1 MITQRSMDR
10 AKLRA
15 KRKLARIK
23 RNTEYRFLGDRLEIV
38 AAEMA
43 QQQMAQLPR
52 VPEAPDLVPQP
63 EREDLEAGLA
73 RLPDAGLMI
82 PEEF

>member
-23 RNTEYRFLGDRLEIV
+23 ENTEYRFLGRRLV
-38 AAEMA
+38 LLM
-43 QQQMAQLPR
+43 QQSGIPL
-52 VPEAPDLVPQP
+52 PEAPRPPELVERPQ
-63 EREDLEAGLA
+63 REDLEADIA
-73 RLPDAGLMI
+73 RLPGAEVSI
-82 PEEF
+82 PDEL